1 MQSPFPC
8 SATSRGAGVMPSQPS
23 EVLDF
28 LSKFLPLANDWSDDW
43 KRLEEG
49 VRELEESLVFP
60 SAYPGKK
67 IFRNNFDFFLKR
79 LFFYCR
85 FPWLGGKCL
94 IARIG
99 YAESLSTRHGLPAI
113 VSIPILYAAQVE
125 TTLYSPQGNALN
137 YPKTEI
143 PDILR
148 AIRNSSGNVDA
159 IFSLIAIQDVSL
171 PPETVIVD
179 VPDRCQ
185 PDNIFFEPLL
195 AAAEQIKL
203 FPSGTLARSAV
214 HFLESRRPLF
224 PVWVKSAS
232 EKFFIRLPRKSDE
245 PEPDCQ
251 CGGYIPFRFLC
262 ECFLAAPTAWN
273 HLQRQRLELQ
283 EGQLTEDLILNDA
296 DRELKKIL
304 ANLRTKLNLSLEA
317 LGKWWADYGNAAQK
331 IEEMAVGMDDRIV
344 SLSKVN
350 PLTGI
355 ACQHNNDWTVVEN
368 HLLDLITTRNLN
380 ELVKF
385 ASFIVEKGYPY
396 PGILVSARAALGDG
410 FHDASIV
417 NMDTMLAHVLCV
429 LLRDR
434 IGLPLADAGKKHA
447 LPLVDEAPEIA
458 DRQPELYFAA
468 GAALCLEGKAE
479 YGMELLRKALING
492 HKEAG
497 KWLYNFAK
505 KNNNE
510 KTIKF
515 LAKNLVPEACFD
527 LALANGRA
535 PTGGKNLFYLYAA
548 ASRQHVGALRA
559 LAEVERIKSFSKSL
573 PEETKRV
580 HRLHAIGIYRYLEE
594 MQEALSSREL
604 CELGSMLNYEKQYQA
619 AFKYLSVST
628 EAHAYC
634 VLGRMYHYGNGVA
647 IDMEKARMYY
657 IKAVEAGDNK
667 ASELLAKLNNYER
680 RREQTCV
687 RGTDYNKKEEIVSS
701 STNSDGNFCFLT
713 TAACRARGL
722 PDDCAVLTA
731 YRRFRDEVLLPTKEG
746 KNLVEEYYRIA
757 PDIVRAIENR
767 ADSEEI
773 YATMWDKYL
782 NPGYRL
788 VLEQKNTA
796 AKDLY
801 IQLVLWITKK
811 VY

>member
-1 MQSPFPC
+1 
-8 SATSRGAGVMPSQPS
+8 MPSQPS

-67 IFRNNFDFFLKR
+67 TFRNNFDFFLKR

-99 YAESLSTRHGLPAI
+99 YAEPLSTRHGLPAI

-125 TTLYSPQGNALN
+125 TTLYSPQGSALN
-137 YPKTEI
+137 YPQTEI

-159 IFSLIAIQDVSL
+159 LFSLIAIQDVSL

-224 PVWVKSAS
+224 PVWVKSAP
-232 EKFFIRLPRKSDE
+232 EKFFI
-245 PEPDCQ
+245 
-251 CGGYIPFRFLC
+251 
-262 ECFLAAPTAWN
+262 
-273 HLQRQRLELQ
+273 
-283 EGQLTEDLILNDA
+283 
-296 DRELKKIL
+296 
-304 ANLRTKLNLSLEA
+304 
-317 LGKWWADYGNAAQK
+317 
-331 IEEMAVGMDDRIV
+331 
-344 SLSKVN
+344 
-350 PLTGI
+350 
-355 ACQHNNDWTVVEN
+355 
-368 HLLDLITTRNLN
+368 
-380 ELVKF
+380 
-385 ASFIVEKGYPY
+385 
-396 PGILVSARAALGDG
+396 
-410 FHDASIV
+410 
-417 NMDTMLAHVLCV
+417 
-429 LLRDR
+429 
-434 IGLPLADAGKKHA
+434 
-447 LPLVDEAPEIA
+447 
-458 DRQPELYFAA
+458 
-468 GAALCLEGKAE
+468 
-479 YGMELLRKALING
+479 
-492 HKEAG
+492 
-497 KWLYNFAK
+497 
-505 KNNNE
+505 
-510 KTIKF
+510 
-515 LAKNLVPEACFD
+515 
-527 LALANGRA
+527 
-535 PTGGKNLFYLYAA
+535 
-548 ASRQHVGALRA
+548 
-559 LAEVERIKSFSKSL
+559 
-573 PEETKRV
+573 
-580 HRLHAIGIYRYLEE
+580 
-594 MQEALSSREL
+594 
-604 CELGSMLNYEKQYQA
+604 
-619 AFKYLSVST
+619 
-628 EAHAYC
+628 
-634 VLGRMYHYGNGVA
+634 
-647 IDMEKARMYY
+647 
-657 IKAVEAGDNK
+657 
-667 ASELLAKLNNYER
+667 
-680 RREQTCV
+680 
-687 RGTDYNKKEEIVSS
+687 KEEIVSS
-701 STNSDGNFCFLT
+701 STSSDGNFCFLT

-746 KNLVEEYYRIA
+746 KALVEEYYRIA

-773 YATMWDKYL
+773 YATMWDEYL

-811 VY
+811 YTNI